1 MRTAQPQETQGGI
14 LTGGCH
20 LIYNDIQGP
29 KQAVNII
36 CNQQTHKKRQTSH
49 SETKQF
55 QSFFQT
61 TMGYTWQGLYKFTNW
76 GRKTNTKPFHL

>member
-1 MRTAQPQETQGGI
+1 MRTAQPQETHGGI

-36 CNQQTHKKRQTSH
+36 CNQQTHKHGRPVILKRSSFSPSFKPQWDILGKVCTSSQT
-49 SETKQF
+49 
-55 QSFFQT
+55 
-61 TMGYTWQGLYKFTNW
+61 GG
-76 GRKTNTKPFHL
+76 G